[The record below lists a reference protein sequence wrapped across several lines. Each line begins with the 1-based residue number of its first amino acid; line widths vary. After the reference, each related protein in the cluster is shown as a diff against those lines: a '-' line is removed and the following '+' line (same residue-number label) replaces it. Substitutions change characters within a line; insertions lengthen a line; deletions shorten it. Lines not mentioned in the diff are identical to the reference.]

1 MELLYR
7 FFISGTY
14 QISSWE
20 IFFSNSVHFSS
31 HLLMTLDCAE
41 ILNFIEIYLQFFRL
55 FSKLFVLFRNL
66 LTAHLPQVFSSSGF
80 SSDFKVSDLKWRSMV
95 NLIWIMFYKLIYGD
109 FASLFYMEISNID
122 LLKTVSNLLPV
133 FDTFIKNRLFV
144 TTCIYL

>member
-20 IFFSNSVHFSS
+20 IFFSNSVHVSS

-109 FASLFYMEISNID
+109 FLHYSTWKYLI
-122 LLKTVSNLLPV
+122 LTCW
-133 FDTFIKNRLFV
+133 RLFL
-144 TTCIYL
+144 TYCLFLTPLSKIGCL